1 MGNPLQDHRA
11 FINIHAEKKIT
22 EMFGATRNAKHSTFG
37 ELLIWSDNC
46 TISWFIFARE
56 GRQNVFKYRS
66 GL

>member
-37 ELLIWSDNC
+37 ELLI
-46 TISWFIFARE
+46 
-56 GRQNVFKYRS
+56 
-66 GL
+66 